1 MARACSESAD
11 AGFTSPWQLS
21 RFWQRIRCQN
31 RLNCQGDVNPASA
44 LSEQARAIAVR
55 VNPSATQYGYVE
67 KTNLLRL
74 RELSLTYYLPDKW
87 AHYFSANQISVTA
100 AGRNL
105 GIMTGY
111 TGIDPEGGYFGD
123 NIGVQSDF
131 QTPPP
136 PTYYTFRINVRF

>member
-1 MARACSESAD
+1 V
-11 AGFTSPWQLS
+11 
-21 RFWQRIRCQN
+21 
-31 RLNCQGDVNPASA
+31 VNPKAP

-55 VNPSATQYGYVE
+55 VHPSATQYGYVE

-74 RELSLTYYLPDKW
+74 REISLTYYLPDRI
-87 AHYFSANQISVTA
+87 ANYFSAGQISFTA

-105 GIMTGY
+105 GILTGY
-111 TGIDPEGGYFGD
+111 SGIDPEGGYFGD